1 MAMAQA
7 ATVDHAAQPGTQ
19 AARLYPPSWVD
30 RLTDAVRRLPGPS
43 LFYYLGAWLVLL
55 ALELGIK
62 WADGTYP
69 IGTVFP
75 FHIVLTLNAVYVV
88 ALMHYLDNMAERALA
103 HFRPAI
109 SVSDTEYARLRYE
122 LTTLPARPTLVA
134 SAIGAAWITIFLI
147 VFAGNL
153 LGEAKVFTSPVATVL
168 DVALLLIIWWSNGA
182 LVYHTIHQLQLVSRI
197 YSLARVNLF
206 RLGPLYAFSA
216 LTARTAVG
224 WLFITYAFIG
234 SLPGLVNNAAVIG
247 SVLGLTLLAVI
258 TFALPLL
265 GIHGMLEAEK
275 HRLLDE
281 AGAQLELSILET
293 HGHLDEHALDHVPA
307 LKTAMEYL
315 LAEKEMLAKLPTWPW
330 QPGTIG
336 GLGAALILPIVLWA
350 IQHVL
355 ERFF

>member
-1 MAMAQA
+1 MAHA
-7 ATVDHAAQPGTQ
+7 ATVKHSTPAETQ
-19 AARLYPPSWVD
+19 ATRLYAPSWVD
-30 RLTDAVRRLPGPS
+30 RLTDGVRRLPGPS

-62 WADGTYP
+62 WADGTYAQ
-69 IGTVFP
+69 GTVFP
-75 FHIVLTLNAVYVV
+75 FHVVLTLNAVYVV
-88 ALMHYLDNMAERALA
+88 ALIHYLDDMAARALRQ
-103 HFRPAI
+103 FRPALD
-109 SVSDTEYARLRYE
+109 VSDAEFAQLRYE
-122 LTTLPARPTLVA
+122 LTTLPARPTLLA
-134 SAIGAAWITIFLI
+134 TAIGAAWIAIFLV

-153 LGEAKVFTSPVATVL
+153 LGEAKVFTSPAATLL
-168 DVALLLIIWWSNGA
+168 DGALLFVIWGSNGA

-197 YSLARVNLF
+197 YTMARVNVF

-234 SLPGLVNNAAVIG
+234 SLPGLVNNPAVIG
-247 SVLGLTLLAVI
+247 SVIGLTLLAVV
-258 TFALPLL
+258 TFAVPLL

>member
-1 MAMAQA
+1 MAHA
-7 ATVDHAAQPGTQ
+7 ATVEHSTQAETQ
-19 AARLYPPSWVD
+19 AARLYAPSWVD
-30 RLTDAVRRLPGPS
+30 RLTDGVRRLPGPS
-43 LFYYLGAWLVLL
+43 LFYYLGAWLGLL
-55 ALELGIK
+55 ALELGVK

-69 IGTVFP
+69 EGGVFP
-75 FHIVLTLNAVYVV
+75 FHVVLTLNVVYVV
-88 ALMHYLDNMAERALA
+88 ALMHYLDNMAERALER
-103 HFRPAI
+103 FRPALE
-109 SVSDTEYARLRYE
+109 VSEAEYARLRYE
-122 LTTLPARPTLVA
+122 LTTLPARPTLIA
-134 SAIGAAWITIFLI
+134 SAVGAAWIVIFL
-147 VFAGNL
+147 VFFSDGLPA
-153 LGEAKVFTSPVATVL
+153 EAKVFTSPAATVL
-168 DVALLLIIWWSNGA
+168 DGALLFAIWWGNGA
-182 LVYHTIHQLQLVSRI
+182 LIYHTIHQLQMVSHI
-197 YSLARVNLF
+197 YSLARVNVF

-234 SLPGLVNNAAVIG
+234 SLPGLVNNPAVIG
-247 SVLGLTLLAVI
+247 SVVGLTVLAVV

-265 GIHGMLEAEK
+265 GIHGMLEREK

-330 QPGTIG
+330 QPGTVG
-336 GLGAALILPIVLWA
+336 GLGAALILPILLWA

>member
-1 MAMAQA
+1 
-7 ATVDHAAQPGTQ
+7 
-19 AARLYPPSWVD
+19 
-30 RLTDAVRRLPGPS
+30 
-43 LFYYLGAWLVLL
+43 
-55 ALELGIK
+55 
-62 WADGTYP
+62 
-69 IGTVFP
+69 VFP
-75 FHIVLTLNAVYVV
+75 FHVVLTLNVVYVV
-88 ALMHYLDNMAERALA
+88 ALMHYLDNMAERALER
-103 HFRPAI
+103 FRPALE
-109 SVSDTEYARLRYE
+109 VSEAEYARLRYE
-122 LTTLPARPTLVA
+122 LTTLPARPTLIA
-134 SAIGAAWITIFLI
+134 SAVGAAWIVIFL
-147 VFAGNL
+147 VFFSDGLPA
-153 LGEAKVFTSPVATVL
+153 EAKVFTSPAATVL
-168 DVALLLIIWWSNGA
+168 DGALLFAIWWGNGA
-182 LVYHTIHQLQLVSRI
+182 LIYHTIHQLQMVSHI
-197 YSLARVNLF
+197 YSLARVNVF

-234 SLPGLVNNAAVIG
+234 SLPGLVNNPAVIG
-247 SVLGLTLLAVI
+247 SVVGLTVLAVV

-265 GIHGMLEAEK
+265 GIHGMLEREK

-330 QPGTIG
+330 QPGTVG
-336 GLGAALILPIVLWA
+336 GLGAALILPILLWA